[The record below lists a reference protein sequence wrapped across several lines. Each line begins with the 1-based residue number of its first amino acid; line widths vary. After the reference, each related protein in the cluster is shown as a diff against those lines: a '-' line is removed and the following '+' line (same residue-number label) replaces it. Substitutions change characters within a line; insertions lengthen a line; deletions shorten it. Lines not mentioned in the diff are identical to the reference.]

1 MDSSVD
7 SPGCS
12 SCLLRNSLLLR
23 LEGLCHN
30 TFLGIHSLMMSLSS
44 EDIRIIMMQ
53 NDLHPNHHEGS
64 FRENDVFIRQQ
75 VSNGQCRSI
84 SRSEWL
90 EEYCR
95 QVSEKWK

>member
-12 SCLLRNSLLLR
+12 SCLLRNSLTLR

-30 TFLGIHSLMMSLSS
+30 TFLGIHSLMMSLLS

-64 FRENDVFIRQQ
+64 FRENMIFLSDNKFQMVN
-75 VSNGQCRSI
+75 VEASVGLNGWRNI
-84 SRSEWL
+84 VVR
-90 EEYCR
+90 
-95 QVSEKWK
+95 